1 MVNFWPDLTLDDY
14 IKLKSRVENRMR
26 MAVMASTGDDDL
38 INAEEKGDLEYRKKQ
53 LERLQTEVVDLE
65 DVQGTISIMD
75 LGLNEFRTDWL
86 EYMKQNP
93 EADLI
98 PHGLHTV
105 LEHTDD
111 CPSGVV
117 YVLRNINPNIH
128 ADKKNALHPFY
139 MVYVD
144 MNGQVVHDYLSPKII
159 LDKIRLLCKG
169 KTVPNEALCKVFNAE
184 TQDGKNMQLYSK
196 LLSDSIKSIINVKEE
211 SDIDSLFTPGGTT
224 ALTGNIK
231 GLDDLELICFFVI
244 K

>member
-1 MVNFWPDLTLDDY
+1 M
-14 IKLKSRVENRMR
+14 
-26 MAVMASTGDDDL
+26 
-38 INAEEKGDLEYRKKQ
+38 
-53 LERLQTEVVDLE
+53 
-65 DVQGTISIMD
+65 
-75 LGLNEFRTDWL
+75 
-86 EYMKQNP
+86 
-93 EADLI
+93 
-98 PHGLHTV
+98 
-105 LEHTDD
+105 
-111 CPSGVV
+111 